1 MTILKK
7 EGLNPLKSISKEDNF
22 FFDDAVSAMAGIGA
36 YGSPVYFQLAEFK
49 QRESSGI
56 QITRHPGQN
65 IFYLGCLMLIV
76 GIFMMFY
83 ISYQRIW
90 ILLKPENG
98 QLKVIFAGSG
108 NRNER
113 DFSAV
118 FDDLA
123 STAKAIS
130 TEKK

>member
-1 MTILKK
+1 MKPKDGVNIDDSLFF
-7 EGLNPLKSISKEDNF
+7 EDAISAF
-22 FFDDAVSAMAGIGA
+22 AGIGA

-83 ISYQRIW
+83 ISYQRVW
-90 ILLKPENG
+90 IILKPEDG
-98 QLKVIFAGSG
+98 ELKIIFAGSG
-108 NRNER
+108 NRDLR
-113 DFSAV
+113 DFEKT
-118 FDDLA
+118 FNELA
-123 STAKAIS
+123 SNAENFTTRK
-130 TEKK
+130 EQ